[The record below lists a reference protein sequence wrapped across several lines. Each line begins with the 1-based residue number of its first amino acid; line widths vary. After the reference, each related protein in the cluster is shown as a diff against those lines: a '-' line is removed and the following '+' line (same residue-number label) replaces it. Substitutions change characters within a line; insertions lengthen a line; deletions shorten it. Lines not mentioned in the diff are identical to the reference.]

1 MEFADGGD
9 LQKYINE
16 RRSANNYL
24 TQDEIVKLVAN
35 IALGLNELH

>member
-1 MEFADGGD
+1 MDLADGGD

-16 RRSANNYL
+16 RRIANNNL
-24 TQDEIVKLVAN
+24 TEAEINKLVAN